1 MKNKLQLE
9 QLDKKIVSFN
19 RVALIARPKEGWIKS
34 TRLSLGMSLHQ
45 LAKKAKISVATLHE
59 MEKREIEG
67 GITLGTLDKI
77 SKAFGLKF
85 VYGFSTPK
93 GSLEK
98 ILKKQAH
105 KVATDIVK
113 STNRN
118 MKLEGQANSNLRL
131 NKAVKERAQDL
142 INNKEKCLWD

>member
-45 LAKKAKISVATLHE
+45 LAKKAKISAATLHE

-67 GITLGTLDKI
+67 GVTFGNIGQNIESFWFKI
-77 SKAFGLKF
+77 
-85 VYGFSTPK
+85 
-93 GSLEK
+93 
-98 ILKKQAH
+98 
-105 KVATDIVK
+105 
-113 STNRN
+113 
-118 MKLEGQANSNLRL
+118 
-131 NKAVKERAQDL
+131 
-142 INNKEKCLWD
+142 CLWFFYSKR